1 MGRSHHPA
9 RSETA
14 SRLTSAALR
23 RTHAPAFPDSDS
35 SAAYARVQRIAT
47 APRHAGKGRVV
58 LAHALPFFAARLAL
72 ALYRLRLFTTSPYRT
87 DTPTARQPCGSS
99 TTHGRSHRSQS
110 GWSLLA
116 CARSCALPA
125 VPSGLCDALGAI
137 ALAILGRTRG
147 KSLASPNRIS
157 ITSHGV
163 LARGPRHLLLIAAS
177 LDLREGGRNLR
188 VRHSQRPTA

>member
-87 DTPTARQPCGSS
+87 DTPTARPPCGSS

-116 CARSCALPA
+116 CAGSAIPIQQRRRQDTGTHTYDRHQPRTVCRIRTKWSCALPA

-137 ALAILGRTRG
+137 TPAVLGCRCQR
-147 KSLASPNRIS
+147 L
-157 ITSHGV
+157 
-163 LARGPRHLLLIAAS
+163 
-177 LDLREGGRNLR
+177 
-188 VRHSQRPTA
+188 HSQRPTV